1 MNARVGMGITDFGRI
16 EEKQFNVGDYV
27 EVLCD
32 HNRDDE
38 RVRDWLPGTVVQAD
52 RKMVAVQ
59 FLQDV
64 YLTGGWMV
72 PDRVL
77 WLQQKSSNIRR
88 SKRRRTRRK
97 QSRSRSPKE

>member
-1 MNARVGMGITDFGRI
+1 MGVTDFGRI
-16 EEKQFNVGDYV
+16 EEKLYNVGDLV

-32 HNRDDE
+32 HVRDDE
-38 RVRDWLPGTVVQAD
+38 RIRDWLQGTVVQSD
-52 RKMVAVQ
+52 QKMVAVQ

-77 WLQQKSSNIRR
+77 WLQQKSSNIRP
-88 SKRRRTRRK
+88 SKRRRSRRK
-97 QSRSRSPKE
+97 RTSTR

>member
-1 MNARVGMGITDFGRI
+1 MGVTDFSRI
-16 EEKQFNVGDYV
+16 DEKHYNVGDAV

-32 HNRDDE
+32 HIRDDE
-38 RVRDWLPGTVVQAD
+38 RIRDWLHGTVVQSD

-77 WLQQKSSNIRR
+77 WLQQKSANIRP
-88 SKRRRTRRK
+88 SKRRRSRRK
-97 QSRSRSPKE
+97 KKSTR

>member
-1 MNARVGMGITDFGRI
+1 MGITDFGRI
-16 EEKQFNVGDYV
+16 EEKLFNVGDYV

-32 HNRDDE
+32 HNHDDE

-77 WLQQKSSNIRR
+77 WLQQKSSNIRP

-97 QSRSRSPKE
+97 QSRSS

>member
-1 MNARVGMGITDFGRI
+1 MGITDFGRI
-16 EEKQFNVGDYV
+16 EEKLYNVGDSV

-32 HNRDDE
+32 HIRDDE
-38 RVRDWLPGTVVQAD
+38 RIRDWLQGTVVQSD

-77 WLQQKSSNIRR
+77 WLQQKSSNIRP
-88 SKRRRTRRK
+88 SKRRRSRRK
-97 QSRSRSPKE
+97 KTSTR

>member
-1 MNARVGMGITDFGRI
+1 MGITDFGRI
-16 EEKQFNVGDYV
+16 DEKTYGVGDYV

-32 HNRDDE
+32 HNRDHE

-52 RKMVAVQ
+52 HKMVAVQ

-77 WLQQKSSNIRR
+77 WLQQKSSNIRP

-97 QSRSRSPKE
+97 PSRSR